1 MKLLVTGFDAFGGEK
16 VNPAQLVVESLPDE
30 INENQ
35 VLKLIIPTIRYG
47 SAKKIMEVIDQEKPD
62 IVVSIGQ
69 AGGNDHIAIERV
81 AINCDDY
88 RIQDNG
94 GNQPIDE
101 PIVEEGPT
109 AYFSTLPI
117 RKIYEVLQKE
127 EYPVRISNSA
137 GTFVCNHVFYSIRH
151 YIEENHL
158 SIQNGFIHIPYIK
171 EQVEEKPNVTY
182 MELNKIQEAIKLA
195 LQTILKER
203 GCPKT

>member
-30 INENQ
+30 INGNQ
-35 VLKLIIPTIRYG
+35 VLKLIIPTIRYE
-47 SAKKIMEVIDQEKPD
+47 SAKKIMEVMDQEKPD

-69 AGGNDHIAIERV
+69 AGGNDAIAIERV

-117 RKIYEVLQKE
+117 RKIYEALQKE
-127 EYPVRISNSA
+127 SYPVRISNSA

-158 SIQNGFIHIPYIK
+158 SIQSGFIHIPYIK
-171 EQVEEKPNVTY
+171 EQVEEKPKVPY
-182 MELNKIQEAIKLA
+182 MELNKIQEAIVLA
-195 LQTILKER
+195 LQTILKEK
-203 GCPKT
+203 PM